1 MKRRELNALARSL
14 GEYLASRNND
24 IVGYWG
30 IGFLC
35 SVAKQE
41 RRHQFSFRIR
51 PGEIIRIASREISN
65 SHTVSDKLV
74 KFKLSGIEGRFS
86 FFADGRYPDG
96 VEKYTCGIAIAVTQD
111 GRTGVHLSHIAC
123 WLHDPKREQRST
135 RVSAASPP
143 AGTLLYRIQKLFG

>member
-14 GEYLASRNND
+14 GEFFASRNND

-35 SVAKQE
+35 RVAQQE

-51 PGEIIRIASREISN
+51 PGEIIRIASRELSD
-65 SHTVSDKLV
+65 SRVVTDKLV
-74 KFKLSGIEGRFS
+74 KFALSGIEGRFS

-96 VEKYTCGIAIAVTQD
+96 TEMYTCGIAIAVTQD
-111 GRTGVHLSHIAC
+111 GRTGLSISHIEC
-123 WLHDPKREQRST
+123 WPHDAKRERRRYVPNPSA
-135 RVSAASPP
+135 VSPHA
-143 AGTLLYRIQKLFG
+143 T